1 MMVSVTKN
9 NQITIP
15 KEMREDLDIHP
26 GDKVVF
32 VKDKGKKWVLMKVGV
47 LTDKMIEASSDIEE
61 TIEESRKG
69 FKNGVKR
76 SIQSLG
82 GKD

>member
-1 MMVSVTKN
+1 MVSVTKKY
-9 NQITIP
+9 QVTIP
-15 KEMREDLDIHP
+15 KEVREDLNIQQ

-32 VKDKGKKWVLMKVGV
+32 VKDKEEKWILMTVQE
-47 LTDKMIEASSDIEE
+47 LTDKMVEASSDIEE

-69 FKNGVKR
+69 FEKGVKR